1 MNKFNVIWGVIAVI
15 SSAGA
20 MAFDGTITFNG
31 KVVDQSCSVDTAG
44 KNLTVTLPTV
54 AASSLD
60 LASKTTGMTPFYI
73 KLTGCGVGPNQSKKV
88 KLFFDNSAT
97 VDANTGN
104 LMNTASGTKAEN
116 VQIQLMNAD
125 AATAINLNKDFAG
138 QSVKVT
144 DITAPDVTLR
154 YNAQYFATATA
165 TAGDV
170 KTTVNY
176 TIAYE

>member
-1 MNKFNVIWGVIAVI
+1 MNKFNVILGVLAVI

-20 MAFDGTITFNG
+20 MAFDGAINFNG
-31 KVVDQSCSVDTAG
+31 KVVDQTCSVDTAS

-54 AASSLD
+54 AATSLG
-60 LASKTTGMTPFYI
+60 AVSKTTGMTPFYI
-73 KLTGCGVGPNQSKKV
+73 KLTGCGVDNNQSKKV

-104 LMNTASGTKAEN
+104 LINTATGTKAEN
-116 VQIQLMNAD
+116 VQVQLMNAD
-125 AATAINLNKDFAG
+125 ATTEIKLNNDFAD
-138 QSVKVT
+138 QQVSAT
-144 DITAPDVTLR
+144 DIAVSDVTLR
-154 YNAQYFATATA
+154 YNARYYSTDVV

-170 KTTVNY
+170 KATVNY